1 MLTHHHHHHHH
12 HHHQTIVKAL
22 VHATRAH
29 SVTLDRR
36 SLDEVRAL
44 ALSRGVPRKLLT
56 RANLLSAL
64 MDRAE
69 EQVLL

>member
-1 MLTHHHHHHHH
+1 
-12 HHHQTIVKAL
+12 